1 MNHED
6 LTLALRKLRLNA
18 IADQFGEVAKQAEN
32 TKLTYEQFLGVLAQ
46 VEIAEK
52 KRSKVERFIKD
63 AKMPQQKEL
72 DGFDFK
78 CRQGITRQNI
88 SRIMTGEWVRNAWN
102 LVFYGGFGV
111 GKSHLAMA
119 IIRELC
125 SQGYRCYFVN
135 THELITDLI
144 KANSTL
150 TLSAKLKS
158 LDKYDL
164 IVLDELGYTPHGRDG
179 ADLFFQFISQR
190 YERKSL
196 LITTNLTY
204 SEWAQ
209 VFINPVMTQA
219 AVDRIIHRCETYN
232 IQGPSWRAEEAKTR
246 TKKSGQKVEQETL
259 EDGQILG

>member
-1 MNHED
+1 MNHEE
-6 LTLALRKLRLNA
+6 LTMTLKKLRLNA
-18 IADQFGEVAKQAEN
+18 IADQFGEIAKQAERS
-32 TKLTYEQFLGVLAQ
+32 KLTYEQFLGVLAQ

-52 KRSKVERFIKD
+52 KKTRVDRFIKE
-63 AKMPQQKEL
+63 AKMPGQKIL
-72 DGFDFK
+72 DGFDFN
-78 CRQGITRQNI
+78 CRQGITRQQVT
-88 SRIMTGEWVRNAWN
+88 RLMTGDWVRNAWN

-125 SQGYRCYFVN
+125 TQGYRSYFIN
-135 THELITDLI
+135 THELINDLI

-150 TLSAKLKS
+150 TLSSKLKS

-204 SEWAQ
+204 SEWDQ
-209 VFINPVMTQA
+209 VFINPIMTQA
-219 AVDRIIHRCETYN
+219 AVDRIIHRCETFN
-232 IQGPSWRAEEAKTR
+232 IQGPSWRAEEARTR
-246 TKKSGQKVEQETL
+246 TRKAGQREKKENL
-259 EDGQILG
+259 EDS